1 METGLTLTSDM
12 MLVLGVLAVT
22 IALFVFEVVR
32 VDVVALSIMV
42 LLGLLGLVP
51 SDQLFNGFASNAV
64 ISIIAVMIL
73 GAGLDRT
80 GVMTVV
86 AAFILRIGGKTANRI
101 IPLISG
107 TVGGISSLMQNVGAT
122 ALFLPVVS
130 RISVRTEI
138 PLSRLLMPMG
148 FCAIM
153 GGTITMVGS
162 SPLILLND
170 LIIASN
176 ASLPPGAETMGQFD
190 LFDVA
195 PVGLALLAAG
205 IIYFLTV
212 GKWLLPDNKIE
223 SSASPAITKTY
234 FADTYGIEGDVYEL
248 LVTVDSPLVGMQ
260 VGDAEQLEG
269 APRLLAIRNVD
280 APRMA
285 PPSDEMIWVGTIL
298 GVMGSRDT
306 VGRFA
311 LDYHCRLQPRV
322 KTFGGLFN
330 PSRAGIA
337 EVVIPPGSAMI
348 GQSIGEARLRKR
360 YGISVLAVNRR
371 GNIIK
376 DEVREQLLEAGD
388 CLVSHSTWRDLSELQ
403 TDRQFI
409 VATDIPKEEQRPQ
422 KVGQALAF
430 FALSI
435 SMIMFTD
442 FRLSI
447 ALLVGALGMVLTNV
461 LSMDEAYNSVS
472 WKNVFLV
479 ASLIPIGMAM
489 ELTGTAAWIA
499 QQAMV
504 LLGGMPDI
512 AVQIVIAVLATV
524 FTLVMSNVG
533 ATTIL
538 VPIAISIAL
547 NTGANPTMYALIV
560 ALSTSNAFILPTHQ
574 VNALIIGPGGYRVAD
589 FVRVGSGMTVIF
601 LIVMLAMVNLVFSS

>member
-1 METGLTLTSDM
+1 METGLTLTGDM
-12 MLVLGVLAVT
+12 MLVLAVLAIT

-32 VDVVALSIMV
+32 VDVVALTVMV

-101 IPLISG
+101 IPMISG
-107 TVGGISSLMQNVGAT
+107 TVGVISSLMQNVGAT

-130 RISVRTEI
+130 RISARTEI

-170 LIIASN
+170 LISASN
-176 ASLPPGAETMGQFD
+176 ASLPPGAETLGQFE

-195 PVGLALLAAG
+195 PVGLTLLAVG
-205 IIYFLTV
+205 ILYFLTV
-212 GKWLLPDNKIE
+212 GKFLLPDNKADT
-223 SSASPAITKTY
+223 SAMPARTKTY
-234 FADTYGIEGDVYEL
+234 FADTYGIEGDIYEL

-260 VGDAEQLEG
+260 VGDAEKLPG
-269 APRLLAIRNVD
+269 IPRLLAIRNTD
-280 APRMA
+280 EPRMA
-285 PPSDEMIWVGTIL
+285 PPADEMIWVGTIL
-298 GVMGSRDT
+298 GVMGSRDQ

-330 PSRAGIA
+330 PSRAGVSEI
-337 EVVIPPGSAMI
+337 VIPPGSKMI
-348 GQSIGEARLRKR
+348 GQSIGELHLRKR
-360 YGISVLAVNRR
+360 YGLSVLAINRR
-371 GNIIK
+371 GKIIM
-376 DEVREQLLEAGD
+376 DGVREEVLEGGD
-388 CLVSHSTWRDLSELQ
+388 CLVSHSTWRDLSEVQ
-403 TDRQFI
+403 KERKFI

-422 KVGQALAF
+422 KVAHALVF
-430 FALSI
+430 FAISI
-435 SMIMFTD
+435 GMIMFTE

-447 ALLVGALGMVLTNV
+447 ALLVGALGMILTNV
-461 LSMDEAYNSVS
+461 LSIDEAYNSVS
-472 WKNVFLV
+472 WKTVFLV
-479 ASLIPIGMAM
+479 ASLIPIGLAM

-504 LLGGMPDI
+504 LLGDLPDI
-512 AVQIVIAVLATV
+512 AVQLVIAILATI
-524 FTLVMSNVG
+524 FSLVMSNVG

-547 NTGANPTMYALIV
+547 TTGANPTMYALIV

-589 FVRVGSGMTVIF
+589 FVRVGSGMSVIF
-601 LIVMLAMVNLVFSS
+601 LVVMLTMVNLVF